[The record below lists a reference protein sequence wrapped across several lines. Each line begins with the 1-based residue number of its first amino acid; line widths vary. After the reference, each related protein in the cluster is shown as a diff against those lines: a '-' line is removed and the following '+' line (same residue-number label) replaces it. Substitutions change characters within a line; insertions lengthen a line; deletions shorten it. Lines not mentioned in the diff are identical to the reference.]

1 MSRSRISWH
10 VRKRDRGNER
20 KRGETLKNER
30 EARREGKRET
40 REGIL
45 VRGPRVP
52 EPILPSYLNSN
63 SKYRRGLLTYCL
75 FRLGRGDS
83 ERG

>member
-1 MSRSRISWH
+1 MSESNIAARTEARSR
-10 VRKRDRGNER
+10 KREKEAKRRGTRVAE
-20 KRGETLKNER
+20 
-30 EARREGKRET
+30 REGKRET

>member
-1 MSRSRISWH
+1 MSESNIAARTEARSR
-10 VRKRDRGNER
+10 KREKEAKRRGTRAAE
-20 KRGETLKNER
+20 
-30 EARREGKRET
+30 REGKRET